1 MKAVRRARYGS
12 PDVLTLAEV
21 DMPQVGDEDVLV
33 RVRAAS
39 LNAGDLDYMYG
50 RPPMARLATGLRVP
64 KNRGLGLDVAGEVQA
79 VGKDVTQLKVGDE
92 VFGDMTMFGYGAFAE
107 YVCAS
112 HKAFAIKPAG
122 MTFEQAATVPQ
133 SAILALQGLSRG
145 RSIQPGHKV
154 LINGASGSVGPFA
167 VQIAKA
173 LGAEVTGV
181 CSTAKMAF
189 VQGFGADHVIDY
201 AKEDFTRT
209 GQRYDRILDV
219 SAHRSIFANRRVLNS
234 GGTYVLIGGSS
245 VRVLESTF
253 LGPVISLAGNRTM
266 GIDWSWKPM
275 KPEDVATLTRMID
288 AGTVA
293 PVIDRTYRLA
303 EVADALRYLEQGRAQ
318 GKVVITVCSND

>member
-1 MKAVRRARYGS
+1 MDRMKAILRARYGS
-12 PDVLTLAEV
+12 PDVLTLEDV
-21 DMPQVGDEDVLV
+21 DMPQVGDDDVLV

-50 RPPMARLATGLRVP
+50 RPPMARLATGLRTP
-64 KNRGLGLDVAGEVQA
+64 KNRGLGLDLAGKVEA
-79 VGKDVTQLKVGDE
+79 VGKDVTKLKAGDD
-92 VFGDMTMFGYGAFAE
+92 VFGDMTLFGYGAFAE

-112 HKAFAIKPAG
+112 QKAFAIKPSG
-122 MTFEQAATVPQ
+122 LTFEQAATVPQ

-145 RSIQPGHKV
+145 KPIRPGHKV

-181 CSTAKMAF
+181 CSAAKMAF

-219 SAHRSIFANRRVLNS
+219 SAHRSIFANRGALNP
-234 GGTYVLIGGSS
+234 GGAYVLIGGSS
-245 VRVLESTF
+245 ARVLESTF
-253 LGPVISLAGNRTM
+253 LGPVISLAGSRTM

-275 KPEDVATLTRMID
+275 KPDDVATLTRMIE
-288 AGTVA
+288 AGAVA
-293 PVIDRTYRLA
+293 PVIDRAYPLA
-303 EVADALRYLEQGRAQ
+303 EVPDALRYLEQGRAL
-318 GKVVITVCSND
+318 GKIVITV